1 MSCSLDA
8 MVPAA
13 SHHRGDYAH
22 GMSDTATYGIFTLG
36 MVLVPGERIPLH
48 LFEPRY
54 RQLFADCVLENT
66 PFVLRFADESGPAP
80 IGCTARFDEVLDRFE
95 DGRIS
100 VVIVGVN
107 AVEIGDAVD
116 GRLYDCAQCTTL
128 IDAPSPSDPALA
140 ARATQRFEE
149 LAAAVTGTAQS
160 PAHDDEIP
168 WSYVLA
174 AHIELAPDI
183 KQELLT
189 TRDESARLE
198 LMIVALDAEIAHVRR
213 AELAA
218 ERAPTNGKVPHD

>member
-1 MSCSLDA
+1 M
-8 MVPAA
+8 
-13 SHHRGDYAH
+13 
-22 GMSDTATYGIFTLG
+22 TAPSTYGIFTLG
-36 MVLVPGERIPLH
+36 MVLVPGERVPLH

-95 DGRIS
+95 DGRIT

-107 AVEIGDAVD
+107 AVEIGDSVD
-116 GRLYDCAQCTTL
+116 GRLYDCAECTTL
-128 IDAPSPSDPALA
+128 IDAPTPSDPALA

-149 LAAAVTGTAQS
+149 LAAAVTGSAQS

-174 AHIELAPDI
+174 AHIGLAAEL
-183 KQELLT
+183 KQELLV
-189 TRDESARLE
+189 TRDESVRLE
-198 LMIVALDAEIAHVRR
+198 MMIAALDAEIAHVRR
-213 AELAA
+213 ADLAA